1 MDTAQLTTMIATM
14 TGRPDDPTVQGFAQL
29 LASALGDDD
38 VVEQRAM
45 QRARR
50 RRAAMQQVAHIQR
63 LMQHMGDRNR
73 FIAGALGACECW
85 GADGRC
91 SRCAGRGGPGTF
103 DPDASAFA
111 LLVLPLA
118 RAHPELFD
126 PLSADATA
134 GSIHDDTGP
143 RGGNHAGQPH

>member
-1 MDTAQLTTMIATM
+1 
-14 TGRPDDPTVQGFAQL
+14 
-29 LASALGDDD
+29 
-38 VVEQRAM
+38 
-45 QRARR
+45 
-50 RRAAMQQVAHIQR
+50 MQQVAHIQR
-63 LMQHMGDRNR
+63 LLQHMADRNA
-73 FIAGALGACECW
+73 FLAGALGACECW

-91 SRCAGRGGPGTF
+91 SRCGGRGTPGTF

-126 PLSADATA
+126 PLPTDETA
-134 GSIHDDTGP
+134 VTVNHDTGP